1 MEEDDL
7 FDSSKFTGLGCAP
20 STISITSVGT
30 LSSRTGPRSWSTAAS
45 GNHPTFERWHAS
57 KSVFY
62 FLVDDCGEK
71 SRADL
76 LENFPTTLVICI
88 RTSTPYMPVLL
99 VVQAST
105 STLDLCHFSSMH
117 YANRA
122 TTTLNQKCSKATF
135 RKSGSRNVLLHPFCA
150 RDASVEEEDEYWEA
164 VIMTFSR
171 HCEVKAA
178 VRKADELVL
187 RGEDYHCCSTDE
199 LMAHLDLTYVLN
211 AQRGRYCSTYIK
223 LIFLRAVGY
232 CQASSRRSVDG
243 ICTPAAYGREKKH
256 QVTPAAVE
264 GGIQG
269 VDVVIWMSGRE
280 LHIVLLQYTPMKNAS
295 LKRGFPDAE
304 EHVASPLAA
313 LDLMNRAMSTSQ
325 LTSALSVGTPAY
337 MLHVQSFEESFW
349 DLSRDDSRVLAVSKK
364 MAKGRFWNGQSKF

>member
-1 MEEDDL
+1 MVLL
-7 FDSSKFTGLGCAP
+7 FLLHAGRVLHVCRYSGKF
-20 STISITSVGT
+20 
-30 LSSRTGPRSWSTAAS
+30 
-45 GNHPTFERWHAS
+45 
-57 KSVFY
+57 
-62 FLVDDCGEK
+62 
-71 SRADL
+71 
-76 LENFPTTLVICI
+76 
-88 RTSTPYMPVLL
+88 LL

-105 STLDLCHFSSMH
+105 SALDLCHFSSMH

-135 RKSGSRNVLLHPFCA
+135 RSRNVLLHPCCA
-150 RDASVEEEDEYWEA
+150 RDASVLEEADEYWEA

-199 LMAHLDLTYVLN
+199 LMAHLDPTYVLN

-243 ICTPAAYGREKKH
+243 ICTPAAYGRES
-256 QVTPAAVE
+256 
-264 GGIQG
+264 
-269 VDVVIWMSGRE
+269 VDGVVIWMSGRE
-280 LHIVLLQYTPMKNAS
+280 LHIVLLQYTPMKIAS
-295 LKRGFPDAE
+295 LKRGFSDAE

-349 DLSRDDSRVLAVSKK
+349 DLSRFQGARCLQEDGKRKILEWPIQVLRST
-364 MAKGRFWNGQSKF
+364 RTWHY